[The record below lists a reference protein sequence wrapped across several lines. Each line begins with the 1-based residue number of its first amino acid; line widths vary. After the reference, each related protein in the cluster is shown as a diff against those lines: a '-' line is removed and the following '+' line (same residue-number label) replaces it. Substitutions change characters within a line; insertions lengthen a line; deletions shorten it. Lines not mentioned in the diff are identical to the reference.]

1 MLKGHIVSSG
11 FMIAIFASLLLG
23 PAICAQQSKPGGTL
37 RVAYEADITE
47 LDPHVSFGLQAW
59 HVSGSLFNS
68 LVTVDAELNFVPDLA
83 ASWEIIEDGKDY
95 VFHLHQGVKFHDGP
109 DFDAEAVAWNFEC
122 IIDPEEKA
130 LTRPYL
136 ETCTS
141 AA

>member
-23 PAICAQQSKPGGTL
+23 PAIWAQQPKPGGTL
-37 RVAYEADITE
+37 RVAYEADITGLE
-47 LDPHVSFGLQAW
+47 SHFSFGLQAW
-59 HVSGSLFNS
+59 HIFGSLFNS
-68 LVTVDAELNFVPDLA
+68 LVTVDAELDFVPDLA
-83 ASWEIIEDGKDY
+83 ASWEIIEDGKVY
-95 VFHLHQGVKFHDGP
+95 VFHLHQGVKFHDGT
-109 DFDAEAVAWNFEC
+109 DFDAETVAWNFER
-122 IIDPEEKA
+122 IMDPAEKA